1 MKEIQVMNDECKRE
15 LEEAMPALR
24 AAIKALDTL
33 KPDHINE
40 VKSFNNPP

>member
-1 MKEIQVMNDECKRE
+1 MKEIQIMNDECKRD

-33 KPDHINE
+33 KPEQVQE
-40 VKSFNNPP
+40 VKSFVNPS